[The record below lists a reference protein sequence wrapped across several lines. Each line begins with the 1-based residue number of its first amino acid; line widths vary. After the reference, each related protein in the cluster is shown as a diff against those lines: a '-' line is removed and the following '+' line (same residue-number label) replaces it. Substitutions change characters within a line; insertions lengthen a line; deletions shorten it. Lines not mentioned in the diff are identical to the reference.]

1 MIFRRKKDRSTV
13 TGDTP
18 HMRGWGKAG
27 SIAGNRSGSGQNPL
41 AQRFRNDDEPDT
53 IELGQGAGFNELSNG
68 ESGEMT
74 TGILAGEAADE
85 ESFTQKPMDNPISG
99 FLVVIRGPGRGSVS
113 TLAYGTNSI
122 GRNSSQC
129 VALDHGDERI
139 SRENHCLVSF
149 DSVSGKFYV
158 QPGEGRSLTYL
169 GDDPVLIPTE
179 LTGGSHIRIGDT
191 VLRFVPL
198 CGDEFS
204 WEN

>member
-68 ESGEMT
+68 ESGETT
-74 TGILAGEAADE
+74 TGFLAGEAADE

-122 GRNSSQC
+122 GRNSS
-129 VALDHGDERI
+129 
-139 SRENHCLVSF
+139 
-149 DSVSGKFYV
+149 
-158 QPGEGRSLTYL
+158 
-169 GDDPVLIPTE
+169 
-179 LTGGSHIRIGDT
+179 
-191 VLRFVPL
+191 
-198 CGDEFS
+198 
-204 WEN
+204 

>member
-1 MIFRRKKDRSTV
+1 MIFRRKKDRSTG
-13 TGDTP
+13 TEETP
-18 HMRGWGKAG
+18 HMRSRGKAD
-27 SIAGNRSGSGQNPL
+27 SIAGNGPGSGQNPL

-53 IELGQGAGFNELSNG
+53 IELGQGTGFNEFSKG

-74 TGILAGEAADE
+74 TGILAGETADE
-85 ESFTQKPMDNPISG
+85 ESSTQQPMENPISG

-113 TLAYGTNSI
+113 TLVYGTNSI
-122 GRNSSQC
+122 GRHSSQC
-129 VALDHGDERI
+129 VALDHGDKRI

-149 DSVSGKFYV
+149 DSISGKFYV

-198 CGDEFS
+198 CGSDFS